1 MDQIVAIVLAPIGM
15 FSGKPLAVGIAL
27 GILACAVLIW
37 LLIYLLVERKFLGSY
52 RGIARALS
60 SIRQTAGTQ
69 EERFAAAMDE
79 FEGTALASSWN
90 QYRSSLEFANG
101 NLFSYTDPAPYLAAD
116 RVPGHNY
123 VKWSSTLGGVFLT
136 IGLFFTFVGLSAALL
151 QVGGD
156 GNAPMD
162 TEKLRRAVEGILG
175 VSSVKFITSLAGIG
189 AYIFWSLVARF
200 QADAQDRAV
209 EGLVHEVRQLSSYVA
224 PEMLLQKQLKA
235 IEEQRQQ
242 FQTFGN
248 DLAVAIGNQIEMAL
262 KARFERLPEAVAEM
276 VGPAVANAFEPVRDD
291 LHRIG
296 DQIKQAGG
304 NIADGAGDVFS
315 KVWQDGIGKHMGL
328 FGTQMEKTIA
338 ALESLPEKVKQTET
352 GLGGEIG
359 RVTERLNETAMR
371 LSATFEE
378 GQRSMITTISGF
390 NERIATIPEIVEKAS
405 REAAGTVG
413 RSVESSL
420 ENLSAITARAGQ
432 SSAEQ
437 LGAEVAKIATSLA
450 ASAESLRAAGDHSA
464 EGLKSARDDLAMGV
478 RDGIKLIADTT
489 QDASAKLSETV
500 AALAS
505 VVDGLSSRL
514 DQTTR
519 LLETQQGHLSR
530 AGEIVVGASTSLA
543 SAAGNVETA
552 TTPLSGA
559 VRTINLALEQVNGA
573 STQVRDATAAGMRM
587 AELLNLSV
595 EKAQSAFSDQATR
608 FSDLHAN
615 VNNTMNELVQG
626 VVRLGNQISDCIN
639 TYDAEIA
646 RSIGSLESAIL
657 DVADIVDNRRVGT
670 NAPIKVPPAPSPATQ
685 PSPTPGAVPNGNGST
700 KVFGRPKL

>member
-27 GILACAVLIW
+27 GLLALAVLIW
-37 LLIYLLVERKFLGSY
+37 LLIYLLIERKFLGSY
-52 RGIARALS
+52 KRVARALRN
-60 SIRQTAGTQ
+60 IRQTAGSQ
-69 EERFAAAMDE
+69 EERFAVAMGE
-79 FEGTALASSWN
+79 FEGTALAPGWN
-90 QYRSSLEFANG
+90 QYRSSLEIANG
-101 NLFSYTDPAPYLAAD
+101 SLFSYTDPAPYFAAD

-136 IGLFFTFVGLSAALL
+136 VGLFFTFVGLSAALL

-248 DLAVAIGNQIEMAL
+248 DLAVAIGTQIEMAL

-276 VGPAVANAFEPVRDD
+276 VGPAVATAFEPVRDD

-328 FGTQMEKTIA
+328 FGAQMEKTIA

-359 RVTERLNETAMR
+359 RVTEKLNETAMR

-413 RSVESSL
+413 RSVQSSL
-420 ENLSAITARAGQ
+420 ENLSTITAKAGQ

-437 LGAEVAKIATSLA
+437 FGTEVAKIATSLA

-646 RSIGSLESAIL
+646 KSIGSLESAIL
-657 DVADIVDNRRVGT
+657 DVADIVDNRRPGT
-670 NAPIKVPPAPSPATQ
+670 NAPIKVPPVSSHATQ
-685 PSPTPGAVPNGNGST
+685 PSPTPDAAPSGNGST